1 MPLGSGLELI
11 VHVVGDATKLGTAL
25 DGANQKIAGF
35 GSSIKDTNTRIGAVV
50 EIGKKAAKVTVDL
63 GKAGKDAAVA
73 EAAFAESLA
82 DLGAAQ
88 EGWQAKTDSAI
99 LAAQKLGQ
107 TDDAARAAITTLVT
121 ATGDLDQALSLLPGV
136 MDIAAGSGKTFEQ
149 SADAVA
155 KALTGQDRML
165 RAMLPGMGETAS
177 AAETIGLAMENT
189 SGQAELWAKTTEGTA
204 ARANIAMS
212 EAGESIGGVF
222 VQAFQGIKEALDP
235 LMESLRPFLEAVREL
250 LTAIMPFLNPLLEAM
265 GTMLGRVA
273 DKLSRIVNLA
283 TRVLQ
288 FFTDLLGKLQEVAD
302 KIAGLMPD
310 FDKLKNFDITPG
322 DRLPFSNS
330 ASAAGGASAGT
341 YGGAGTARSVG
352 APIINIYGDPA
363 VIEAKVASAIRN
375 YNRRNGVGSIFQPG
389 RS

>member
-11 VHVVGDATKLGTAL
+11 VHVVGDASKLGTTL
-25 DGANQKIAGF
+25 DGANTKIKGF
-35 GSSIKDTNTRIGAVV
+35 GSSISDTNTRVGAVV

-88 EGWQAKTDSAI
+88 EGWQAKTDAAI
-99 LAAQKLGQ
+99 LSAQKLGQ

-121 ATGDLDQALSLLPGV
+121 ATGDLDAALKLLPGV

-165 RAMLPGMGETAS
+165 RAMLPGMGETAT
-177 AAETIGLAMENT
+177 AADTIALAMENT
-189 SGQAELWAKTTEGTA
+189 SGQADLWAKTTEGTA
-204 ARANIAMS
+204 ARAEIAMS

-222 VQAFQGIKEALDP
+222 VKAFQGIKEALDP
-235 LMESLRPFLEAVREL
+235 LLDSLKPFLDAVREL
-250 LTAIMPFLNPLLEAM
+250 LTAIMPFLNPLLETM
-265 GTMLGRVA
+265 GKMLGRVA
-273 DKLSRIVNLA
+273 DSLSRIVNFA
-283 TRVLQ
+283 TRVLT
-288 FFTDLLGKLQEVAD
+288 FFTDLLQKLQEVSD
-302 KIAGLMPD
+302 KIAGIMPD

-322 DRLPFSNS
+322 DRLPFGNS
-330 ASAAGGASAGT
+330 ASAATGGVGKTRAV
-341 YGGAGTARSVG
+341 GGGSTMG
-352 APIINIYGDPA
+352 APIINIYGDPS
-363 VIEAKVASAIRN
+363 VIEARVAAAIRN
-375 YNRRNGVGSIFQPG
+375 YNRRNGPGAILAPG
-389 RS
+389 RT